1 MSHVVT
7 HYPHK
12 ALDMVEEV
20 SFLLKG
26 NRGINPG
33 DFLKTDIHKDYAKA
47 SDEETKKITS
57 DYIKETKGYFKPPE
71 VKKDDD
77 GNVVEGE
84 APAAIGNIPDIMS
97 D

>member
-1 MSHVVT
+1 MI
-7 HYPHK
+7 
-12 ALDMVEEV
+12 EEV
-20 SFLLKG
+20 SYLLKG
-26 NRGINPG
+26 KPGINPD
-33 DFLKTDIHKDYAKA
+33 DFLKTSIYKDYAKA
-47 SDEETKKITS
+47 SDETTKKITC
-57 DYIKETKGYFKPPE
+57 DYIAETKGYFKPPE